1 MARLLSHVIY
11 FLLLSSTCLCL
22 PTTNRPAQ
30 VKRSVGLLNSSY
42 DYIVVGGGTAGLTV
56 ANRLTEHGDK
66 SVLVIEYGYIDDSED
81 LLIPERV
88 LAGNA
93 RDVFNW
99 TTVPQPGLNNRT
111 SQAGTAAVLG
121 GGSAVNGMLFDRG
134 SVSDYDAWEEL
145 GNPGWGWYGLLPY
158 FKKSV
163 TFTPPSASIAAQ
175 YNYTYDIS
183 SAYGDGP
190 VHASFPPYQWP
201 SQGVF
206 WGGWA
211 DLGIQRQQ
219 EGANGSAYGVFW
231 IPSSLDPVTQTR
243 SYARTAHYDPIKSR
257 SNYHLLT
264 GYTVTHVTFAYG
276 LTACGVSVQS
286 RDSNTT
292 TIIKARKEII
302 LSAGAMGTPQILQ
315 RSGIGPKALLNKAG
329 IKVKRNLPGVGQ
341 NFQDHPA
348 SQLTFYIVTKNFF
361 PNPDAFL
368 ANATFN
374 SDSFAEYEKFK
385 TGPYTMSHVN
395 AAGFIPLK
403 SVNPDYEL
411 IISTLKSQNATA
423 YLPETYDETLI
434 AGFLSQRS
442 IVASQ
447 FSASDNGAFE
457 FPFSGAAAQAALHKP
472 LSRGTVSINTTN
484 PLGDP
489 VIDYGVFTNPVD
501 VANSVAM
508 IKFVRKFYATPSI
521 RSLGPVET
529 FPGANIISD
538 ADIENVLRSFLMYPS
553 FAHPS
558 CTCAMLPLGKGGVVG
573 PDLRVYGTQGLSI
586 ADASIIPLIPATH
599 LQATIY
605 AIAEKAADLIK
616 ARAWYFP

>member
-1 MARLLSHVIY
+1 
-11 FLLLSSTCLCL
+11 
-22 PTTNRPAQ
+22 
-30 VKRSVGLLNSSY
+30 
-42 DYIVVGGGTAGLTV
+42 
-56 ANRLTEHGDK
+56 
-66 SVLVIEYGYIDDSED
+66 
-81 LLIPERV
+81 
-88 LAGNA
+88 
-93 RDVFNW
+93 
-99 TTVPQPGLNNRT
+99 
-111 SQAGTAAVLG
+111 
-121 GGSAVNGMLFDRG
+121 
-134 SVSDYDAWEEL
+134 
-145 GNPGWGWYGLLPY
+145 
-158 FKKSV
+158 
-163 TFTPPSASIAAQ
+163 
-175 YNYTYDIS
+175 
-183 SAYGDGP
+183 
-190 VHASFPPYQWP
+190 
-201 SQGVF
+201 
-206 WGGWA
+206 
-211 DLGIQRQQ
+211 
-219 EGANGSAYGVFW
+219 
-231 IPSSLDPVTQTR
+231 
-243 SYARTAHYDPIKSR
+243 
-257 SNYHLLT
+257 
-264 GYTVTHVTFAYG
+264 
-276 LTACGVSVQS
+276 
-286 RDSNTT
+286 
-292 TIIKARKEII
+292 
-302 LSAGAMGTPQILQ
+302 
-315 RSGIGPKALLNKAG
+315 
-329 IKVKRNLPGVGQ
+329 
-341 NFQDHPA
+341 
-348 SQLTFYIVTKNFF
+348 
-361 PNPDAFL
+361 
-368 ANATFN
+368 
-374 SDSFAEYEKFK
+374 
-385 TGPYTMSHVN
+385 MSHVN

-605 AIAEKAADLIK
+605 AIAEKV
-616 ARAWYFP
+616 RGYNSFPYFLRDFKM